1 MNTVDSRIGKL
12 LVYVLTMKL
21 LLAHNVVW
29 GTVVTEVFLSPWV
42 VVLRQVCR
50 TRHNGG
56 VWCLH
61 GFKSGQVN
69 YCYCFQLREQEHWD
83 GSNKFSFASLFFLLL
98 AVTTL
103 RHCSNSHSLESYS
116 YELTLY
122 VSQNSLQNASP
133 RVQRYLILSRDRNL
147 RQDL

>member
-1 MNTVDSRIGKL
+1 MNTVDSTIGKL

-29 GTVVTEVFLSPWV
+29 GTVVTEAFLSPWV

-50 TRHNGG
+50 THHNRG

-61 GFKSGQVN
+61 GFKSRQVN
-69 YCYCFQLREQEHWD
+69 YCYCFQPREQERWD
-83 GSNKFSFASLFFLLL
+83 GSDKFSFASLFFLLL

-103 RHCSNSHSLESYS
+103 RHGSNSRSLEPHS

-122 VSQNSLQNASP
+122 VSQNGLQNASP
-133 RVQRYLILSRDRNL
+133 RVKRYLILSRDWNL
-147 RQDL
+147 RWDL